1 MYYTVGKH
9 SSVVIPPGSDA
20 ITSGVY
26 GDVEIA
32 PSDMWIK
39 ALYDVHDQKRINF
52 GCLDRLNRSDGGVC
66 GLGLTYERGIM
77 VSIPSTLVF
86 RTHDLKMASIVN
98 TFGAM
103 LISLFI
109 DTL

>member
-39 ALYDVHDQKRINF
+39 ALYNVMIKNESIS
-52 GCLDRLNRSDGGVC
+52 GASTVWI
-66 GLGLTYERGIM
+66 GLM
-77 VSIPSTLVF
+77 VAFV
-86 RTHDLKMASIVN
+86 AWV
-98 TFGAM
+98 
-103 LISLFI
+103 
-109 DTL
+109 